1 MDRPVTPEEELLDA
15 VSALALT
22 LEKMLEML
30 EVLACEV
37 IVAGGAIH
45 LHPEDENPITP

>member
-37 IVAGGAIH
+37 IVAGGSIH
-45 LHPEDENPITP
+45 PHPEDENPITP